1 MERDHRRVGPLKERQ
16 GADPDP
22 DAEGRK
28 VPVDEI
34 IWELH
39 WTGGPP
45 VRVTMGIADVMAFLR
60 ADRRLG
66 PDQELPR
73 AEAIDLMS
81 RALMHQRTLQ
91 GDMTVED
98 NEGTTWSIPRSSL
111 TAVSVRDTT
120 RKAPAGF
127 RLTDPGR

>member
-1 MERDHRRVGPLKERQ
+1 M
-16 GADPDP
+16 
-22 DAEGRK
+22 
-28 VPVDEI
+28 DEI
-34 IWELH
+34 VWELH

-45 VRVTMGIADVMAFLR
+45 VQVTMGIADVLAFLR

-91 GDMTVED
+91 GDLTVSD
-98 NEGTTWSIPRSSL
+98 SEGTTWSIPRSSV
-111 TAVSVRDTT
+111 TGISVRDMTA
-120 RKAPAGF
+120 KAPAGF